1 MDKYRILI
9 KGIVRSHEKF
19 LVVEKWYDDR
29 IFDPYQWEF
38 INGVMGFAETP
49 EKAVQRIVEEKT
61 GVSVLV
67 DRPLY
72 TWGFTAGEVCSVGI
86 AFECSAQTETVVLAE
101 DLNNYKW
108 VSREE
113 LNSVITNKAEREDIE
128 KAGLT
133 SSFDLDDFGKVDLF
147 IESMD

>member
-38 INGVMGFAETP
+38 INGVMGFGETP

-128 KAGLT
+128 KVGLT